1 MTHNFTGGGVICLT
15 NNRNALDLYEW
26 ICDRENAI
34 LYSEP
39 INLEMMQNIN
49 PKLVVSYNY
58 KHIVKDDV
66 IDFLGKRIINMHIS
80 YLPWNR
86 GSAPNFWSFIENTP
100 KGVTIHQMD
109 TKLDQGDVIYQKI
122 LNFNQYKESFESTYL
137 KLNQEIVKLF
147 KDYYDDL
154 VSMSYKTVAQVGD
167 GSSHTLKDL
176 QELMKVCPFSWD
188 ERVSDVLNRIRAVQ
202 NRDMDH

>member
-1 MTHNFTGGGVICLT
+1 M
-15 NNRNALDLYEW
+15 YEW

-86 GSAPNFWSFIENTP
+86 GFSPNLWSFIEDTP
-100 KGVTIHQMD
+100 KGVTIHQMGV
-109 TKLDQGDVIYQKI
+109 KLDQGDVIYQRI
-122 LNFNQYKESFESTYL
+122 LNFNQYEESFESTYL
-137 KLNQEIVKLF
+137 KLNQEIVELF
-147 KDYYDDL
+147 KKHYEEL
-154 VSMSYKTVAQVGD
+154 MTLSYKTVAQAGE
-167 GSSHTLKDL
+167 GSSHTSKDL
-176 QELMKVCPFSWD
+176 QELMRTCPFSWN
-188 ERVSDVLNRIRAVQ
+188 ERIVDVLNRIQDTKYTCEVKP
-202 NRDMDH
+202 